1 MRRTAQPPPI
11 SPVRVAAHFAKAAP
25 PVRATYDAL
34 LLTLKADHR
43 VTSPRVHRAEQT
55 SANRWHLEL
64 RLRGPEE
71 VDAEVRALL
80 AQAYDLA

>member
-1 MRRTAQPPPI
+1 VATRR
-11 SPVRVAAHFAKAAP
+11 
-25 PVRATYDAL
+25 DAL

-43 VTSPRVHRAEQT
+43 VTSPRVHRVERT

-64 RLRGPEE
+64 RLRSPEE